1 MLDLYSLTQW
11 FACKIP
17 AVPAGCDKLSYSQG
31 LKTFGWAVAEVELE
45 GKPRSKLKAK
55 SKSNTI
61 ITIQHG
67 ILKDTYNCKGY

>member
-1 MLDLYSLTQW
+1 MQ
-11 FACKIP
+11 IP
-17 AVPAGCDKLSYSQG
+17 AVPAGCDKLSFTRAG
-31 LKTFGWAVAEVELE
+31 TFGWAVAEVELE

-67 ILKDTYNCKGY
+67 ILKDTYYCKGY